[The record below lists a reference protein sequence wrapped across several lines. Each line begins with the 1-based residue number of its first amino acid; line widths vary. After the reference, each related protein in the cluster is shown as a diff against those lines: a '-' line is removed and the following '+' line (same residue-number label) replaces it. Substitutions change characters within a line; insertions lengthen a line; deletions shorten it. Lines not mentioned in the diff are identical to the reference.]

1 MSKMQVQH
9 TESKTAAGHSI
20 ERKNV
25 DQPTVFTVWQK
36 SSMGFQGTDGF
47 SVYDGSGQLVYR
59 VDNYSRRQKYLTKE
73 IVLMDGDG
81 KALLCLRP
89 RVCDACHI

>member
-1 MSKMQVQH
+1 MQQTDSKRQ
-9 TESKTAAGHSI
+9 TGSSI
-20 ERKNV
+20 KNPKNV
-25 DQPTVFTVWQK
+25 NKPRVFMVWQK

-47 SVYDGSGQLVYR
+47 SVYDDLGWLVFR
-59 VDNYSRRQKYLTKE
+59 VDNYLRRQKYFTKE

-89 RVCDACHI
+89 RVCDATIN